1 MMNTPS
7 GDLTHT
13 STSAMSKPTFANL
26 TPGKKVLVGGI
37 FSDPILCS
45 FVKFKVFNRSFHTLS
60 GVKKYFG
67 VTNLRDLEK
76 KLDKIRKKNTDYMS
90 LHAEFYD
97 IERDEYWDAYLFQ
110 GSFKW
115 GSGAYRM
122 SLSEAN

>member
-1 MMNTPS
+1 
-7 GDLTHT
+7 
-13 STSAMSKPTFANL
+13 MSKPTFANL

-37 FSDPILCS
+37 FSDPIPCS
-45 FVKFKVFNRSFHTLS
+45 FVKFKVFNRSFLTLS

-76 KLDKIRKKNTDYMS
+76 KLDKICTS
-90 LHAEFYD
+90 IHAEFYD
-97 IERDEYWDAYLFQ
+97 IEREEYWDAYLFQ

>member
-1 MMNTPS
+1 MNTSS

-13 STSAMSKPTFANL
+13 LTSAMSKPTFANL

-37 FSDPILCS
+37 FSDPTPCS

-76 KLDKIRKKNTDYMS
+76 KFDKIRGGQYTSIY
-90 LHAEFYD
+90 AEFYD
-97 IERDEYWDAYLFQ
+97 IEREEYWDAYLFE

-115 GSGAYRM
+115 GSGAFRM
-122 SLSEAN
+122 SLIDIT

>member
-1 MMNTPS
+1 MNTPS

-13 STSAMSKPTFANL
+13 LTSAMSKPTFANL

-37 FSDPILCS
+37 FSEPIPCS

-60 GVKKYFG
+60 GLKKYFG

-76 KLDKIRKKNTDYMS
+76 EFDKIRRENGCAYTSIY
-90 LHAEFYD
+90 AEFYD
-97 IERDEYWDAYLFQ
+97 IEREEYWDAYLFQ

-115 GSGAYRM
+115 GSGAYRL
-122 SLSEAN
+122 SLSEIN